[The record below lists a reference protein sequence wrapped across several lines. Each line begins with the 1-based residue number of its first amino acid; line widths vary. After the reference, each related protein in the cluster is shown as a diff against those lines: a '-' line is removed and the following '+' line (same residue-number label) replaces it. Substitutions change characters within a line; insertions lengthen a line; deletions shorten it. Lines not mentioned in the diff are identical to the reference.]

1 MADKHSGDDGVGE
14 GERAGHVEL
23 LMRGSV
29 WIGPT
34 IPILKI
40 IFPVVVTLAVKQQ
53 HQFSQTGCLISEER
67 TLPGFLFFHVTN

>member
-1 MADKHSGDDGVGE
+1 MADKHGGDDGVRE

-23 LMRGSV
+23 LMRGSI

-40 IFPVVVTLAVKQQ
+40 IFPVVVTLSVN
-53 HQFSQTGCLISEER
+53 S
-67 TLPGFLFFHVTN
+67 TL